1 MKHLFAAV
9 LALALSAC
17 GPTYV
22 TNTRIPYTAE
32 KQALADVVESYRVAL
47 EQRDIDK
54 LKSLVSEDY
63 YENASTTD
71 DPTDDYGYEGFLKI
85 CEDLRDHVSAVRVEF
100 TITSIDVVSEEIA
113 LVDLNYKSHYL
124 FDGAGEEKVWQTAND
139 KNRLTFKREKDHWR
153 ILSGL

>member
-1 MKHLFAAV
+1 MKHLFAV
-9 LALALSAC
+9 ALALGLAAC

-32 KQALADVVESYRVAL
+32 KQALADVIESYRQAL
-47 EQRDIDK
+47 EQRDIDQ
-54 LKSLVSEDY
+54 LKTLVSEDY

-71 DPTDDYGYEGFLKI
+71 DPNDDYGYEGFEKACADLK
-85 CEDLRDHVSAVRVEF
+85 DHVSAVRVEF
-100 TITSIDVVSEEIA
+100 EITAIDVVSDDIA

-124 FDGAGEEKVWQTAND
+124 FDGTGEEKVWQTAND
-139 KNRLTFKREKDHWR
+139 KNRVTFKRESNKWR